1 LDPRNRQWERD
12 WYDLKKRIATEGW
25 TASVLR
31 DFGRIC
37 VPRVEIKPPYGLGGA
52 HPPSR
57 DWGDL
62 SLGDLG
68 QFEVKFLERHKED
81 LPVPDDMLP
90 QVFGLLQHGMMAA
103 SGMLSDIGTVY
114 FTTPTCYPER
124 EVDGDGDERESDA
137 GEVMTLF
144 LKLFDRLAEQAPNVA
159 LGHVLTWPEDDK
171 FFFRKLKLYALSKPV
186 LFTSDDVVTRL
197 LALDQTVFWDTDVS
211 REMVF
216 AMVDRWATFTVG
228 QRTKLGE
235 RILAGPDKKA
245 FWSDEE
251 YPNIRDEFA
260 ARYARYLELQ
270 GCALTEGQSSRLIKI
285 TSGIER
291 WNDGWASS
299 TVTERGSHVGW

>member
-1 LDPRNRQWERD
+1 
-12 WYDLKKRIATEGW
+12 
-25 TASVLR
+25 
-31 DFGRIC
+31 
-37 VPRVEIKPPYGLGGA
+37 
-52 HPPSR
+52 
-57 DWGDL
+57 
-62 SLGDLG
+62 
-68 QFEVKFLERHKED
+68 VKFLERHKED